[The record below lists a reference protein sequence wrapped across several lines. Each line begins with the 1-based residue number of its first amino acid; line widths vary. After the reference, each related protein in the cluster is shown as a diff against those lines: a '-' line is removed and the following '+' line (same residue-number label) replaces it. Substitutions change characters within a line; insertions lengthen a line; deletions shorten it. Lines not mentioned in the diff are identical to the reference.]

1 MRLDAIVI
9 GPKDESGVCGAPL
22 ARSGRGGW
30 ESEEEGAR
38 SRECR
43 DALVLQ
49 KKLENDVGKSLCVK
63 GAPIVGGRV

>member
-1 MRLDAIVI
+1 MSPIMRLGAIAI
-9 GPKDESGVCGAPL
+9 GPKDESGTPGAPL

-49 KKLENDVGKSLCVK
+49 KNWRAMWGSPCV
-63 GAPIVGGRV
+63 